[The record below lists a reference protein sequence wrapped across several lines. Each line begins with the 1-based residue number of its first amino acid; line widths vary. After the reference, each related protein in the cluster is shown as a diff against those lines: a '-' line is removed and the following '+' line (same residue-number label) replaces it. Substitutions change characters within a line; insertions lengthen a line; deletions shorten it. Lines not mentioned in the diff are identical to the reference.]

1 MVERQLPKLHT
12 RVRFSS
18 PAPLETPATAGVS
31 SFLGRVLVASD
42 PNVAQDSPT
51 LVGSDPARAKLAIVS
66 WVANVMLSVDIFE
79 HDDVVADLNRWLQN
93 DAPWNG
99 PSVPPGATGVGWLE
113 KVSDLEGWGG
123 WKRPESTVWGGA
135 LNHADLNA
143 VVEKVGQMPWRE
155 PGLVQLFVKDQE
167 EAYFRFW
174 MIING
179 KMTQLVPSS
188 ISDDGIDPPRDM

>member
-1 MVERQLPKLHT
+1 
-12 RVRFSS
+12 
-18 PAPLETPATAGVS
+18 
-31 SFLGRVLVASD
+31 
-42 PNVAQDSPT
+42 
-51 LVGSDPARAKLAIVS
+51 
-66 WVANVMLSVDIFE
+66 MLSVDIFE
-79 HDDVVADLNRWLQN
+79 RDDVVADLNRWLQN
-93 DAPWNG
+93 VIPWNG
-99 PSVPPGATGVGWLE
+99 PSVPPGATGVGSLE

-167 EAYFRFW
+167 EAYFRVW
-174 MIING
+174 MIVNG

-188 ISDDGIDPPRDM
+188 NSDDDGIDPPRDM